1 MGSPT
6 FAAPGVHAAT
16 GRGHKT
22 LRRVVIVLGVLVI
35 VAVVAV
41 SWLGVAQVPV
51 LSHAFGMDRAR
62 DLGVKPDPAAFQA
75 FADQFGIS
83 RPSVPGDYT
92 LSSTHHWSGTV
103 QVNGTLSEAALAGRP
118 EFQNANSHVNQIQF
132 RIHDGYAEL
141 AAFVKSVPGYPLSG
155 PVYGQFSVSVTSPT
169 TVAID
174 ITQLDF
180 GRIGVPGNVVSQVQS
195 TLDDYLNEKISE
207 AGVSIDSLELREGG
221 VYFKGTW
228 PKTITA
234 DPPNPNDVP

>member
-1 MGSPT
+1 MLP
-6 FAAPGVHAAT
+6 
-16 GRGHKT
+16 
-22 LRRVVIVLGVLVI
+22 RVVMVLSVLVV
-35 VAVVAV
+35 VALVAV
-41 SWLGVAQVPV
+41 SYMGVVQVPV
-51 LSHAFGMDRAR
+51 LSPAFGMDRAR

-75 FADQFGIS
+75 FADKFGIS
-83 RPSVPGDYT
+83 RPSAAGDYT
-92 LSSTHHWSGTV
+92 LSSTHHWSGAV
-103 QVNGTLSEAALAGRP
+103 QVDGTLSEAALAGRP

-132 RIHDGYAEL
+132 RVHDGYAEMS
-141 AAFVKSVPGYPLSG
+141 AFVKSVQGYPLSG

-234 DPPNPNDVP
+234 DPPDPNDVP